1 MDNDC
6 FNGKIRTKDDV
17 WRLVNSINNEI
28 RDLKVSI
35 CYDRLESIAIR
46 IRYLEKKLD
55 MLLIFLQAIS
65 DKKTKNGE

>member
-17 WRLVNSINNEI
+17 WNLVNSINNEI
-28 RDLKVSI
+28 RDLKVSL
-35 CYDRLESIAIR
+35 CYDRLEAISIR

-55 MLLIFLQAIS
+55 LLLTVLQTIS
-65 DKKTKNGE
+65 DKRGMKE